1 MSDRMPTSR
10 LRVRAARWAMRAPV
24 FWTGFVLSAAVLT
37 LVTFF
42 AVSGVGPIPPAS
54 PVMLNLLLANGAI
67 IALLAL
73 LVLFRVSRVAR
84 PRGPVQPG
92 QRLHLRFAWLFSF
105 AAVAPAAAVA
115 VFLGL
120 TLSRGVDFWF
130 SGVQSALVENSVDL
144 ARTYVTEATNN
155 MRGDVFAMAGDLN
168 QAADGLTADPTRYA
182 AYLGR
187 QAAGR
192 SFAAAYVLSRDGRL
206 LARAEGPHAPRFAA
220 PSPAAFADAAE
231 GVMSMKIVDEQDL
244 IQALFRLDAYP
255 NAFLYVVRFAEPGVL
270 ERLRDTERQVLA
282 YREAKDRRNRL
293 QLQFLFAYL
302 QTVLLILLGSVSL
315 GLSYATRIARPIGRL
330 AEAAERVTHGDLT
343 TRVEPGPKDDEIAAL
358 ARAFN
363 RMSEQLDAQ
372 RQDLLD
378 AREDSETR
386 RRFIETVLAGVSAGV
401 IGVDARGR
409 IAVANGSAATLLG
422 VVPAQMTGMHL
433 ETLTPDLAALARR
446 GPEEADNAR
455 LAQVDISR
463 DGDVLSLQVRAAAAP
478 DGSGVILTFDDV
490 TRLVAAQRQAAWK
503 DVARRIAHEI
513 KNPLTPIQLSAE
525 RLRRK
530 YLQEITSDRD
540 TFERC
545 TDTIIRQVDDIGRM
559 VDEFSAFARMPEARF
574 EDADV
579 VEMVRTTVFAQR
591 LANPDCDIVWNEPE
605 TPVVIACD
613 HRLAS
618 QALTNIIKNAGES
631 IAMRRARDG
640 EPKTG
645 RIVVQLDLTN
655 DGAVISVQDNGLG
668 FPAKGRARLVEPYM
682 TTREKG
688 AGLGLA
694 IVKRVME
701 DHGGSLILDDA
712 PPPGP
717 GAVVRLIFPAGSAAD
732 LPPNLQR
739 LETAR

>member
-1 MSDRMPTSR
+1 MSDRAGVSR
-10 LRVRAARWAMRAPV
+10 LRVRAAYWAMRTTV
-24 FWTGFVLSAAVLT
+24 FWAGFVIAASVLA

-42 AVSGVGPIPPAS
+42 AVSGIGPIAPAS
-54 PVMLNLLLANGAI
+54 PVMLAALIGNFAI
-67 IALLAL
+67 IFGLAW

-84 PRGPVQPG
+84 PRGPAQPG

-105 AAVAPAAAVA
+105 AAVVPAAVVA

-120 TLSRGVDFWF
+120 TLSRGVDSWF

-168 QAADGLTADPTRYA
+168 QAADGLSSDPGRYA

-187 QAAGR
+187 QASGR
-192 SFAAAYVLSRDGRL
+192 SFAAAYVLARNGDV
-206 LARAEGPHAPRFAA
+206 LAQAEGPRAPGFTP
-220 PSPAAFADAAE
+220 PSLEAFQDAE
-231 GVMSMKIVDEQDL
+231 QGVMSMKIVDEQNL
-244 IQALFRLDAYP
+244 IRALFKLDAYP

-282 YREAKDRRNRL
+282 YREAKDRRDRL
-293 QLQFLFAYL
+293 QLQFLIAYL
-302 QTVLLILLGSVSL
+302 QTVILILLGSVSL
-315 GLSYATRIARPIGRL
+315 GLSYATRIARPIGQL
-330 AEAAERVTHGDLT
+330 ADAAERVTTGDLT
-343 TRVEPGPKDDEIAAL
+343 TRVEPGPKDDEIAGL

-378 AREDSETR
+378 AREDAESR
-386 RRFIETVLAGVSAGV
+386 RRFIETVLSGVSAGV
-401 IGVDARGR
+401 IGVDGRGR
-409 IAVANGSAATLLG
+409 IAVANASAAALLG
-422 VVPAQMTGMHL
+422 VAPSDITGASL
-433 ETLTPDLAALARR
+433 GVLAPELAALAKR
-446 GPEEADNAR
+446 GPDASGAAR
-455 LAQVDISR
+455 IEQVDITR
-463 DGDVLSLQVRAAAAP
+463 DGEVLSLQVRAAGAP

-525 RLRRK
+525 RLHRK
-530 YLQEITSDRD
+530 YLSEIASDRE

-545 TDTIIRQVDDIGRM
+545 TDTIIRQVHDIGRM

-574 EDADV
+574 EDADM

-591 LANPDCDIVWNEPE
+591 LANPDCDIEWSEPE
-605 TPVVIACD
+605 APMVIACD
-613 HRLAS
+613 HRLAG
-618 QALTNIIKNAGES
+618 QALTNVIKNASES
-631 IAMRRARDG
+631 ISMRRARDG

-645 RIVVQLDLTN
+645 RIVVQLEKVGDA
-655 DGAVISVQDNGLG
+655 AVISVQDNGLG

-701 DHGGSLILDDA
+701 DHGGQLILDDA
-712 PPPGP
+712 PAPGP
-717 GAVVRLIFPAGSAAD
+717 GAVVRLVFPAGAGASGG
-732 LPPNLQR
+732 LS
-739 LETAR
+739 LERKEIA